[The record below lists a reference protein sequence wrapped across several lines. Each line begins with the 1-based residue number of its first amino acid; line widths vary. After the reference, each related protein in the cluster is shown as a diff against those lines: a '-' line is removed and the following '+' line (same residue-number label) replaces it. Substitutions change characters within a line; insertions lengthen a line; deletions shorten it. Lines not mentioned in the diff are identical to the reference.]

1 MLNYEQQKFDEK
13 LLNKKLTLILS
24 NNASI
29 SYSVGDKSYSPL
41 CDYMAECSYKCKPEL
56 ENYKTKMGLTG
67 DIEENN
73 SSYNEFFL
81 QTNNEAIVKLIRDLF
96 KEKYFCTKDYI
107 INYLTSFNNYSTN
120 HINNALDQL
129 VNNENSYITDKY
141 NTLGKLIN
149 IEYLYIF
156 QPSQLNNDATIFERS
171 NPIQAKP
178 DGIAFAIPE
187 TFDVFDDKT
196 KTVYVDKTDVEKPL
210 KPESVKMKADTKP
223 VETKIN
229 FTLADDDYLSIE
241 LIDYVKS
248 LIIELEINY
257 NYITNI
263 QTNQSLDDNKYI
275 HYGSIIKL
283 LAEDAILDS
292 HSIQK
297 LAIAILLD
305 DLNIEKTTLL
315 VNYLLNNGYDLKGL
329 SKFESELA
337 HYYEENFITSID
349 GKLRAL
355 IVPQKSEFKN
365 YTLYIITKSKV
376 PHISGS
382 NILLTLGQSEDYDD
396 FAETIVKT
404 KVAPLDLAQSLGFL
418 ALAEKNKKDYITY
431 FKIKSGTNKGA
442 RCSQAGKAHSE
453 KIFVSI
459 GVSNS
464 IIEKLKKYNQIAFC
478 NALEIYFRYYDLIKK
493 DNKRWFFNLV
503 QSLINNFS

>member
-1 MLNYEQQKFDEK
+1 
-13 LLNKKLTLILS
+13 
-24 NNASI
+24 
-29 SYSVGDKSYSPL
+29 
-41 CDYMAECSYKCKPEL
+41 
-56 ENYKTKMGLTG
+56 
-67 DIEENN
+67 
-73 SSYNEFFL
+73 
-81 QTNNEAIVKLIRDLF
+81 LF
-96 KEKYFCTKDYI
+96 KEKYFYTKEYI
-107 INYLTSFNNYSTN
+107 ISYLTSFNNYSTN

-149 IEYLYIF
+149 VEHLYIF

-178 DGIAFAIPE
+178 DGIAFDLPE
-187 TFDVFDDKT
+187 TFDVFDDKA
-196 KTVYVDKTDVEKPL
+196 KPVYVDKTEVEKSL
-210 KPESVKMKADTKP
+210 KPEPVKTK
-223 VETKIN
+223 VVKTKIN
-229 FTLADDDYLSIE
+229 FTLFDNDYLSIE
-241 LIDYVKS
+241 LIDNVKS

-263 QTNQSLDDNKYI
+263 QTNQSIDDNKYI

-283 LAEDAILDS
+283 LEEESVLDS
-292 HSIQK
+292 NSIQK

-305 DLNIEKTTLL
+305 DLNSEKTTLL

-329 SKFESELA
+329 SNFESKLA
-337 HYYEENFITSID
+337 SYYEEHFITSIN

-382 NILLTLGQSEDYDD
+382 NMLLTLGQYEDYDD
-396 FAETIVKT
+396 FAETITMK
-404 KVAPLDLAQSLGFL
+404 KVASLDLAQSLGFL
-418 ALAEKNKKDYITY
+418 ALAEKNKQEYITY

-453 KIFVSI
+453 KIFVAI
-459 GVSNS
+459 GVSNN

>member
-1 MLNYEQQKFDEK
+1 
-13 LLNKKLTLILS
+13 
-24 NNASI
+24 
-29 SYSVGDKSYSPL
+29 
-41 CDYMAECSYKCKPEL
+41 MAECSYKCKPEI
-56 ENYKTKMGLTG
+56 EDYKIKMGLKG

-107 INYLTSFNNYSTN
+107 ISYLTSFNNYSTN

-149 IEYLYIF
+149 VENLYIF
-156 QPSQLNNDATIFERS
+156 QPSLLNNDATIFERS

-178 DGIAFAIPE
+178 DGIAFALPE

-196 KTVYVDKTDVEKPL
+196 KPVYVDKTEVEKPL
-210 KPESVKMKADTKP
+210 KVDDEPVKAKADIKD
-223 VETKIN
+223 VQTKIN
-229 FTLADDDYLSIE
+229 FTLFDEDYLSVE

-257 NYITNI
+257 NYITNL
-263 QTNQSLDDNKYI
+263 QPNQNQSTDDNKYI

-283 LAEDAILDS
+283 LAEDSILDS
-292 HSIQK
+292 NSIQK
-297 LAIAILLD
+297 IAIAILLD

-329 SKFESELA
+329 SNFESELA
-337 HYYEENFITSID
+337 LYYNEHFITSSNA
-349 GKLRAL
+349 KLHAL

-396 FAETIVKT
+396 FAETIAMK
-404 KVAPLDLAQSLGFL
+404 KVASLDLAQSIGFL
-418 ALAEKNKKDYITY
+418 ALAQKNKQDYNTH

-453 KIFVSI
+453 KIFVAI

-464 IIEKLKKYNQIAFC
+464 IIEKLKKYNQITFC

-493 DNKRWFFNLV
+493 DDKRWFFNLV
-503 QSLINNFS
+503 QALINNFS